1 MKLQS
6 MNLLEM
12 AKLELGPELASLAIL
27 DKEILIVRMLM
38 TKRADQQGVVCLALE
53 TQIIIKLLQEK
64 G

>member
-12 AKLELGPELASLAIL
+12 AKLELEPELASLAIS

>member
-12 AKLELGPELASLAIL
+12 AKLELEPELASLAIS

-38 TKRADQQGVVCLALE
+38 IKRADQQGVVCLVLE
-53 TQIIIKLLQEK
+53 TQIIIRLLQEK

>member
-12 AKLELGPELASLAIL
+12 AKLEPEPELASLAIS